1 MPEARPG
8 HFSNPLHFPY
18 QPLSLRIQAAWPGS
32 IRSGRLRYLF
42 DDFVLDTDKRE
53 LRRGPDAVSIAPQ
66 AFDLLVYLIRNR
78 ERVTTKDDLIAA
90 VWERHVVTDAA
101 LATRLNSAR
110 AAIGDSGGK
119 QRLIKTL
126 QRKGFRFVGA
136 VREVDGE
143 VDTATD
149 ATPIPAIRSNK
160 PSIAVLPF
168 QNLSDDP
175 GQDYFADGL
184 VEDIITALSRFRS
197 LFVIARQSSFTYKG
211 KTVDIKQIGHELD
224 VRYVLEGSVRKAGA
238 RLRITGQL
246 IDAETGAHI
255 WADRFD
261 GALDDFFDLQD
272 KVTRQVVGAIA
283 PELDRAEVERASR
296 RPNGNIDV
304 VTAFYRGLPHTE
316 FPTSAENNDSAMRD
330 FKRAIALDPNFAP
343 AYGGVASCLGW
354 RRANKWPGDVAKDNA
369 ELLLLADRLKA
380 MGTDDAPALSVVGFN
395 LFWFQLDYDGGAEM
409 IERAILANPNYA
421 RAYNFRGL
429 LRAWN
434 GGTDDAI
441 ADFER
446 AMLLSPRDPFN
457 YNAMLGIALAHHNAR
472 RHSEAADWAD
482 TAVRAFPPFF
492 LVGMGQAILCYVG
505 ANRMDDARRLM
516 AECVRQAPTWR
527 RSTAVPPPWV
537 RSPQLRAEFM
547 EAFVRAGL
555 PD

>member
-1 MPEARPG
+1 
-8 HFSNPLHFPY
+8 
-18 QPLSLRIQAAWPGS
+18 
-32 IRSGRLRYLF
+32 
-42 DDFVLDTDKRE
+42 
-53 LRRGPDAVSIAPQ
+53 
-66 AFDLLVYLIRNR
+66 
-78 ERVTTKDDLIAA
+78 
-90 VWERHVVTDAA
+90 
-101 LATRLNSAR
+101 
-110 AAIGDSGGK
+110 
-119 QRLIKTL
+119 
-126 QRKGFRFVGA
+126 
-136 VREVDGE
+136 
-143 VDTATD
+143 
-149 ATPIPAIRSNK
+149 
-160 PSIAVLPF
+160 
-168 QNLSDDP
+168 
-175 GQDYFADGL
+175 L
-184 VEDIITALSRFRS
+184 VEGIITALSRFRS

-246 IDAETGAHI
+246 VDAETGAHI

-261 GALDDFFDLQD
+261 GTLDDFFDLQD
-272 KVTRQVVGAIA
+272 RVTRQVVGAIA

-296 RPNGNIDV
+296 RPSGNIDA
-304 VTAFYRGLPHTE
+304 VTAFYRGLPHIE
-316 FPTSAENNDSAMRD
+316 FPTGAENNDSAMKE

-369 ELLLLADRLKA
+369 ELLRLADRLKA
-380 MGTDDAPALSVVGFN
+380 MGTDDARTLSVVGFN

-421 RAYNFRGL
+421 CAHNFRGL

-446 AMLLSPRDPFN
+446 AMLLSPRDPVN
-457 YNAMLGIALAHHNAR
+457 YNAMFGIALAHHNAR

-482 TAVRAFPPFF
+482 RAVRAFPPFF

-547 EAFVRAGL
+547 EAFVTAGL
-555 PD
+555 PRGLSTATAILSTG